1 MEEKRRWVLLGL
13 EVGMEFGREGVEL
26 KLGLWVLGWIWKA
39 GEDER
44 PMERDSMRE
53 RERELRGFGF

>member
-26 KLGLWVLGWIWKA
+26 RMGLWVLGWIWKA

-44 PMERDSMRE
+44 PMERDSMKRE
-53 RERELRGFGF
+53 RVS